1 MSAGSQF
8 RHCLAAS
15 APACAIKRG
24 MTRIMFTAL
33 VLFGLAAA
41 GPAMAQVYKWTD
53 PDSGDTEYAHAMPV
67 RDPRIK
73 VIFVIDEKTGVVTET
88 IRYLTPEEEQ
98 ELRAQDDARRKQKER
113 DSYLIKTF
121 LSVEEIE
128 RLRDERVETLDAQIQ
143 VKGALA
149 FGQESKLAELKAE
162 LAQYNFPVKPDS
174 DLPPAPENLLLD
186 YASTL
191 EQADTYRD
199 DVEALEDR
207 KTKIN
212 TQFAADIKRF
222 RELKGLNA
230 SNSQ

>member
-1 MSAGSQF
+1 M
-8 RHCLAAS
+8 
-15 APACAIKRG
+15 K
-24 MTRIMFTAL
+24 RIMLTAS
-33 VLFGLAAA
+33 VLLGLAAMA
-41 GPAMAQVYKWTD
+41 PAMAEVYKWTD
-53 PDSGDTEYAHAMPV
+53 PDSGDTQYAHAMPM

-98 ELRAQDDARRKQKER
+98 ELKAQDDAQRKQLER
-113 DSYLIKTF
+113 DTYLVKTF

-128 RLRDERVETLDAQIQ
+128 RLRNERVETLDAQIQ

-149 FGQESKLAELKAE
+149 FGQESKLADLKTE
-162 LAQYNFPVKPDS
+162 LAQYNFPVKSDS
-174 DLPPAPENLLLD
+174 DLPPAPEDLLLD
-186 YASTL
+186 YARTL
-191 EQADTYRD
+191 EQAQTYRD

-207 KTKIN
+207 KTRIN
-212 TQFAADIKRF
+212 AQFAADIKRF